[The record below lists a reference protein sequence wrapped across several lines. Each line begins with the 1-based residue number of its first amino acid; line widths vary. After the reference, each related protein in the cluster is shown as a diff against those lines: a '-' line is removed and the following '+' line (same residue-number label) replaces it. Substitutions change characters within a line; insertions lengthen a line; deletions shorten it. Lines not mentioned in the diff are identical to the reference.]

1 MVRVSFNDQQ
11 YAAPMSSVST
21 NAVSF
26 TAVGPTL
33 VMSNAVYHVSEHSNE
48 LNVSVELIGEVN
60 VLNVSVLVNVSFG
73 GDSVLPG
80 ESVEEG
86 IGPHLTNPR
95 CTGARGGVTGTS
107 RYQYGRSLGPPGSS
121 GRGT

>member
-26 TAVGPTL
+26 
-33 VMSNAVYHVSEHSNE
+33 NAVYHVSEHSNE

-80 ESVEEG
+80 SRWRKG
-86 IGPHLTNPR
+86 IGPHRTNPR
-95 CTGARGGVTGTS
+95 CTGARDGATGTS
-107 RYQYGRSLGPPGSS
+107 RYP
-121 GRGT
+121 

>member
-1 MVRVSFNDQQ
+1 VVRVSFNDQQ

-86 IGPHLTNPR
+86 YRPTSHANPR
-95 CTGARGGVTGTS
+95 CTGARGGATGTS
-107 RYQYGRSLGPPGSS
+107 RYP
-121 GRGT
+121 